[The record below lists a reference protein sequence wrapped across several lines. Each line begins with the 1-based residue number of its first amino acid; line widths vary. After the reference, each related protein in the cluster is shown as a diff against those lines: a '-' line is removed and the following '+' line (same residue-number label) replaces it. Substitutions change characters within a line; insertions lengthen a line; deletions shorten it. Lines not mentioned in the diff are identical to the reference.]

1 MSDTVNNGLAVRQE
15 QRQVRASDGLLGWVP
30 AIAIGYA
37 TILTPLLVFRTTP
50 AVEDPAIAA
59 AASGSN
65 LLNQVFW
72 LFLLV
77 STAFA
82 FRHRL
87 ARFEEAL
94 KQPVVVLVGL
104 YMLLAFASIVWSP
117 APSIAFRRA
126 TLQFIVIATVVL
138 PAFLVDDPR
147 AQIDRVM
154 AVFFVTI
161 AINLVAVLLLPAGRL
176 GHQGIYTHKNELGL
190 VVAYGFVFCLYGV
203 WRLSGLGRL
212 IALALAAAAQL
223 ELVVSKSKTSLG
235 LALLIPLIAL
245 AVVAA
250 SRFLRINALYPL
262 FFGLL
267 ACLFGGLFVANLVDF
282 SFADFSMLLFDDTTF
297 TGRTII
303 WDFLGD
309 VISRRPILGQ
319 GYGSFWDIGPGSIVL
334 TEAPGFVATLLQGHS
349 GYVDVTV
356 ELGLAGL
363 AVLLAFLAC
372 VLLSVG
378 RAPNDGRTGM
388 AEAWL
393 FMSVVIVTLCHN
405 MLESSWFRGYSVV
418 WMLFLLVG
426 AWAQAGRRQARGN
439 RGARQ
444 RN

>member
-1 MSDTVNNGLAVRQE
+1 MSDIVNNGAAIGQAQLQA
-15 QRQVRASDGLLGWVP
+15 RASDGLLGWVP
-30 AIAIGYA
+30 AIAISYA
-37 TILTPLLVFRTTP
+37 TIFMPLLVFRTASEVDDS
-50 AVEDPAIAA
+50 AVASAA
-59 AASGSN
+59 PGSN

-72 LFLLV
+72 LLLLI
-77 STAFA
+77 STIFA
-82 FRHRL
+82 IRHRL
-87 ARFEEAL
+87 SRLEEAL
-94 KQPVVVLVGL
+94 TRPIIVVVAV

-117 APSIAFRRA
+117 APSLAFRRA

-138 PAFLVDDPR
+138 PAILVDDLK
-147 AQIDRVM
+147 AQIFRVTV
-154 AVFFVTI
+154 VFFVTI
-161 AINLVAVLLLPAGRL
+161 AFNLVAVLLLPAGRL

-203 WRLSGLGRL
+203 WRLKALGRFV
-212 IALALAAAAQL
+212 ALGLAAAGLL
-223 ELVVSKSKTSLG
+223 ELVVSRSKTSLG

-250 SRFLRINALYPL
+250 SRFLHVNALYPL

-267 ACLFGGLFVANLVDF
+267 TCIFGGLFVANLIDF

-319 GYGSFWDIGPGSIVL
+319 GYGSFWDVGVGSIVL
-334 TEAPGFVATLLQGHS
+334 TEAPGFVASLLQGHN

-356 ELGLAGL
+356 ELGLSGL
-363 AVLLAFLAC
+363 VLLLLFLVC
-372 VLLSVG
+372 VLANVG
-378 RAPNDGRTGM
+378 RAPNDPSFSL
-388 AEAWL
+388 AESWL
-393 FMSVVIVTLCHN
+393 FMSVAVVTLCHN

-426 AWAQAGRRQARGN
+426 AWAQYGRRHGN
-439 RGARQ
+439 ESNRCRS
-444 RN
+444 